1 VYSTKRNNGWL
12 WALERAAMVAAM
24 LIGGCSTTA
33 APAPAIATTPPAYS
47 RNRVEPSSAAQ
58 RPVKQGHV
66 VTASRYAGRLAGN
79 CTSNGETYNPKS
91 LTAASR
97 TLPMGSTVKVT
108 NVDNGRSVKVRI
120 NDRGPYVHGRSLDLS
135 GRAAENIGLDKKGVA
150 KVKVSRQAVAA
161 AAPSTPCE

>member
-1 VYSTKRNNGWL
+1 MERRNGWL
-12 WALERAAMVAAM
+12 YALEGATAVAAM

-33 APAPAIATTPPAYS
+33 APAAAVATTPPAYS
-47 RNRVEPSSAAQ
+47 TTAVEPSA
-58 RPVKQGHV
+58 PVRSHTKRAHAHV

-79 CTSNGETYNPKS
+79 CTSNGETYDPKS

-108 NVDNGRSVKVRI
+108 NVESGRSVNVRI

-135 GRAAENIGLDKKGVA
+135 GRAAENIGLGDKGVA
-150 KVKVSRQAVAA
+150 KVKVSRPAVAT
-161 AAPSTPCE
+161 AAPSIPCE